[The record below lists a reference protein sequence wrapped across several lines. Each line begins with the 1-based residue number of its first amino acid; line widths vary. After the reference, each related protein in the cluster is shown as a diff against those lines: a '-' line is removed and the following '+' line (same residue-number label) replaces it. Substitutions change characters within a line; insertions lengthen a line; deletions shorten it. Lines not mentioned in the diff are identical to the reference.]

1 MLDSGFS
8 NAGRIIEQS
17 RVVRGVIYLTDAIGS
32 AAATS
37 RTASLVSR
45 FRITHIGV
53 MLTSTCVTHAALL
66 QLMPDRIAPTKPLAY
81 GVVLAFAA
89 LVLAVGCVT
98 KRNSATATADN
109 TAGTA
114 NTRKSS

>member
-17 RVVRGVIYLTDAIGS
+17 RVGRGVSYLTDAIAS

-37 RTASLVSR
+37 RTASVVSQI
-45 FRITHIGV
+45 RITHIGV
-53 MLTSTCVTHAALL
+53 MLTSICVTHAALL
-66 QLMPDRIAPTKPLAY
+66 QLMPDRIAPVKPLAY

-89 LVLAVGCVT
+89 LVAAVGRIT
-98 KRNSATATADN
+98 IWRSATATADSS
-109 TAGTA
+109 AGTA
-114 NTRKSS
+114 NTRKS